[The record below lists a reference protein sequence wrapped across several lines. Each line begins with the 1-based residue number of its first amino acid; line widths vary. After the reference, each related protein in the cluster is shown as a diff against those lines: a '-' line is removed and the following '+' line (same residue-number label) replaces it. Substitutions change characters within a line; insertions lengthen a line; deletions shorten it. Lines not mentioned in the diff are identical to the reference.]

1 MVGNQGEAM
10 SSVSNKVT
18 WWDATSTAGPAVA
31 ELAGNLII
39 AWRGNQNSRNLTVAN
54 VTGSAGGLA
63 GTALRSTVL
72 ADSSDHAPALSR
84 TLTTGYTA
92 QLAWAGI
99 NGAHSLNVADLG
111 VDTSA
116 WQLTGHIVGRA
127 LVAGGSVSATS
138 GPVWTGAGHSDVN
151 QLGVLDQNSRS
162 VLIEETGDLVFGA
175 PGTSEFIFDA
185 RGPAQAR
192 NTDDAETL
200 WAWTASDGALTFAL
214 VKQGFP
220 LPAAVVKSA
229 QSSGFGPSSIEQAY
243 PGGPLCIAW
252 TGIDGAGELNVAP
265 VNPDAIRNGTDP
277 IGAVYTLPE
286 TSIAAPT
293 LLYRPLLDALAIFW
307 AGTDGA
313 GTLNACNVQL

>member
-1 MVGNQGEAM
+1 M

-18 WWDATSTAGPAVA
+18 WWDATSAAGPAVA

-39 AWRGNQNSRNLTVAN
+39 AWRGNQNSRNLTIAN
-54 VTGSAGGLA
+54 VAGSSGGLA
-63 GTALRSTVL
+63 GTSLRSTVL
-72 ADSSDHAPALSR
+72 ADSSDYAPSLGR
-84 TLTTGYTA
+84 VLTIRDTA

-99 NGAHSLNVADLG
+99 NGSHSLNVADLG
-111 VDTSA
+111 VDTGA
-116 WQLTGHIVGRA
+116 WQLTGQIVGRA
-127 LVAGGSVSATS
+127 LVADNSVSATS
-138 GPVWTGAGHSDVN
+138 GPVWTGAGTGGLN
-151 QLGVLDQNSRS
+151 QLGVLDQHSRS

-175 PGTSEFIFDA
+175 PSTSEFLFGS

-192 NTDDAETL
+192 NVDGGETL

-214 VKQGFP
+214 VRQGSP
-220 LPAAVVKSA
+220 LPAAVAGSA
-229 QSSGFGPSSIEQAY
+229 QSSGFGPSSIEPAY
-243 PGGPLCIAW
+243 PGGPLCVAW

-293 LLYRPLLDALAIFW
+293 LLYRPLLHALAIFW
-307 AGTDGA
+307 TGTDGA
-313 GTLNACNVQL
+313 GTLNACDVQL

>member
-1 MVGNQGEAM
+1 M

-39 AWRGNQNSRNLTVAN
+39 AWRGNQNSRNLTIAN
-54 VTGSAGGLA
+54 VAGSSASLA
-63 GTALRSTVL
+63 GTSLRSTVL
-72 ADSSDHAPALSR
+72 ADSSDHAPGLSR
-84 TLTTGYTA
+84 VLTGHNTA

-99 NGAHSLNVADLG
+99 NGGHSLNVADLG

-116 WQLTGHIVGRA
+116 WQLTGQVAGRA
-127 LVAGGSVSATS
+127 LVAADTVSATS
-138 GPVWTGAGHSDVN
+138 GPVWTGAGSGGVN
-151 QLGVLDQNSRS
+151 QLSVVDQSTQS
-162 VLIEETGDLVFGA
+162 VVIEETGDLVFGA
-175 PGTSEFIFDA
+175 PATSAFIAGA

-192 NTDDAETL
+192 DTDGNETL

-214 VKQGFP
+214 VRQGSS
-220 LPAAVVKSA
+220 LPAAVVRSA

-243 PGGPLCIAW
+243 VGGPLCIAW
-252 TGIDGAGELNVAP
+252 TGTDGAGELNVAP
-265 VNPDAIRNGTDP
+265 VNQNAIRNGSDP

-293 LLYRPLLDALAIFW
+293 LLYRPYLHALAIFW

-313 GTLNACNVQL
+313 GTLNACDVQL